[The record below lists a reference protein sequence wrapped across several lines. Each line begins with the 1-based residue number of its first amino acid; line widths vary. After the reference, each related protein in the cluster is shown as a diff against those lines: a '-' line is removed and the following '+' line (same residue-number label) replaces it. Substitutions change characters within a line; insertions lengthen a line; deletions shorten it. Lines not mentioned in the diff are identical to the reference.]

1 MTTSMILNSLL
12 LQLSGGSGYT
22 QILMMVG
29 IFVVFYFFMIRPQQK
44 KTKDQ
49 KTYLTSMKKGDTV
62 VTIGGLHG
70 KIVTIDDETVILEVG
85 RAVNLKFDRSAIS
98 MESSKR
104 AAAKA
109 ETAESAN

>member
-1 MTTSMILNSLL
+1 MTTNFIL
-12 LQLSGGSGYT
+12 LQAAPGGQYGS
-22 QILMMVG
+22 ILMMVG

-49 KTYLTSMKKGDTV
+49 KTYLTSLKKGDTV

-70 KIVTIDDETVILEVG
+70 KIVSLDDETVTLEVG

-104 AAAKA
+104 AATKQETSA
-109 ETAESAN
+109 EPS